1 MIVSLLFLEA
11 MAQIAKEELFILIDE
26 PELHLH
32 PSLQENFI
40 KHLLKISIDNK
51 ILISTHSPLFVKQS
65 LQQKP
70 DININILKKESG
82 NIITGKPEQNVLNY
96 ISANEVNF
104 VAFDLIT
111 EEYHNELYEELKNS
125 NGVNLSIQSFDDQFF
140 HTTK

>member
-1 MIVSLLFLEA
+1 MIVSLLFLET

-40 KHLLKISIDNK
+40 EHLLKISTDNK

-65 LQQKP
+65 LQQNP
-70 DININILKKESG
+70 SINVNILKKESG
-82 NIITGKPEQNVLNY
+82 KTITTKPEQNVLNY

-104 VAFDLIT
+104 VAFNLAT
-111 EEYHNELYEELKNS
+111 EEYHNELYEELKNL
-125 NGVNLSIQSFDDQFF
+125 NGVNLNIQPFDDQFF
-140 HTTK
+140 HTIK